1 MATKTD
7 LSESTETQTWTER
20 PIKLSVNGT
29 EHQAAVSTDLLL
41 VDFLRDHLDLKGTKF
56 GCDTGQCGSCTVL
69 VDGLSVK
76 SCTMLAVQADGRDI
90 KTVEGMAADGG
101 VLNALQTAFWEQHA
115 VQCGYC
121 APGMLLSLTDLLS
134 RNPHPT
140 RLQIRQSIDGNVC
153 RCGVYQNVVRAVESL
168 VAKAQ

>member
-7 LSESTETQTWTER
+7 IGEGIVVRALAEC
-20 PIKLSVNGT
+20 PISVTVNGR
-29 EHQAAVSTDLLL
+29 EHRESVAADMLL
-41 VDFLRDHLDLKGTKF
+41 VDYLRDHLGLTGTKF

-76 SCTMLAVQADGRDI
+76 SCTMLAVQADGASVTTI
-90 KTVEGMAADGG
+90 EGVSQGG
-101 VLNALQTAFWEQHA
+101 VLTAIQTALWEQHA

-121 APGMLLSLTDLLS
+121 TPGMVLSLTDLLS
-134 RNPHPT
+134 RNSQPS
-140 RLQIRQSIDGNVC
+140 QSEIRQWIDGNVC

-168 VAKAQ
+168 IAQAR

>member
-7 LSESTETQTWTER
+7 IGEGTAFRSLAEC
-20 PIKLSVNGT
+20 PISVTVNGR
-29 EHQAAVSTDLLL
+29 EHREPVAADMLL
-41 VDFLRDHLDLKGTKF
+41 VDYLRDRLGLTGTKF

-76 SCTMLAVQADGRDI
+76 SCAMLAVQADGANVTTI
-90 KTVEGMAADGG
+90 EGVSEGG
-101 VLNALQTAFWEQHA
+101 VLTALQTALWEQHA

-121 APGMLLSLTDLLS
+121 TPGMVLSLTDLLS
-134 RNPHPT
+134 RNSKPT
-140 RLQIRQSIDGNVC
+140 QSEIRQWIDGNVC

-168 VAKAQ
+168 VAKSR

>member
-7 LSESTETQTWTER
+7 IGEGIVVRALAEC
-20 PIKLSVNGT
+20 PISVTVNGR
-29 EHQAAVSTDLLL
+29 EHRESVAADMLL
-41 VDFLRDHLDLKGTKF
+41 VDYLRDHLGLTGTKF

-76 SCTMLAVQADGRDI
+76 SCTTLAVQADGANVTTI
-90 KTVEGMAADGG
+90 EGVSQGG
-101 VLNALQTAFWEQHA
+101 VLTAIQTALWEQHA

-121 APGMLLSLTDLLS
+121 TPGMVLSLTDLLS
-134 RNPHPT
+134 RNSQPS
-140 RLQIRQSIDGNVC
+140 QSEIRQWIDGNVC

-168 VAKAQ
+168 IAQAR